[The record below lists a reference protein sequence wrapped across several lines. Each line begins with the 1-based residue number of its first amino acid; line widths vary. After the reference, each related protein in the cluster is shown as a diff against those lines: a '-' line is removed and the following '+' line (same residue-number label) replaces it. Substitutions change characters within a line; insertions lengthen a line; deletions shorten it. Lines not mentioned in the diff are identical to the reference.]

1 MPNWRMRR
9 SVMITPGHRPER
21 LAKAVG
27 LAADSLIFDLE
38 DAVPATRETEARAV
52 VAQAL
57 TELSFGRR
65 ERAVRLNAIG
75 SADFVADM
83 AALPWASID
92 AVMLPKV
99 ERAEDL
105 QKLDAALEQ
114 AAPGREIAVI
124 ATLETPRGIL
134 NALQIADASPRL
146 AAFFLGPG
154 DYTMQTGGRITPRV
168 PRQMLVAAAGAVGA
182 QALDAPY
189 LADLRDVTATR
200 QDAEAARELGF
211 SGKVVFHP
219 DQIAPVNDAFTPSA
233 EEVAKAK
240 RAVTKKAKSVEARAA
255 KTLKSA
261 KAKVKKA
268 VASKPAAKKPAAK
281 KAAAKKPA
289 VRKSAV
295 KKAVAKKVAV
305 KKAAPKKA
313 AAKKAAPAKKR

>member
-1 MPNWRMRR
+1 MRR

-38 DAVPATRETEARAV
+38 DAVPPARKVEARAV

-75 SADFVADM
+75 SADFIADM
-83 AALPWASID
+83 AALPWARID

-105 QKLDAALEQ
+105 QQLDAALDA
-114 AAPGREIAVI
+114 AAPGRDIAVI

-168 PRQMLVAAAGAVGA
+168 LEFPRQMLVAAAGAVGA

-189 LADLRDVTATR
+189 LSDLRDVVATR

-240 RAVTKKAKSVEARAA
+240 RYIAA
-255 KTLKSA
+255 FQE
-261 KAKVKKA
+261 
-268 VASKPAAKKPAAK
+268 
-281 KAAAKKPA
+281 AAAKGENLAYVDGTFIAMDLVPNMERIVA
-289 VRKSAV
+289 LAEAASNAASA
-295 KKAVAKKVAV
+295 
-305 KKAAPKKA
+305 
-313 AAKKAAPAKKR
+313 

>member
-1 MPNWRMRR
+1 
-9 SVMITPGHRPER
+9 MITPGHRPER

-38 DAVPATRETEARAV
+38 DAVPPARKVEARAV

-75 SADFVADM
+75 SADFIADM
-83 AALPWASID
+83 AALPWARID

-105 QKLDAALEQ
+105 QQLDAALDA
-114 AAPGREIAVI
+114 AAPGRDIAVI

-168 PRQMLVAAAGAVGA
+168 LEFPRQMLVAAAGAVGA

-189 LADLRDVTATR
+189 LADLRDVVATR
-200 QDAEAARELGF
+200 HDAEAARELGF

-219 DQIAPVNDAFTPSA
+219 DQIAPVNDAFTPST

-240 RAVTKKAKSVEARAA
+240 RYIAA
-255 KTLKSA
+255 FQE
-261 KAKVKKA
+261 
-268 VASKPAAKKPAAK
+268 
-281 KAAAKKPA
+281 AAAKGENLAYVDGTFIAMDLVPNMERIVA
-289 VRKSAV
+289 LAEAASNAASA
-295 KKAVAKKVAV
+295 
-305 KKAAPKKA
+305 
-313 AAKKAAPAKKR
+313 

>member
-1 MPNWRMRR
+1 MPAWRMRR

-27 LAADSLIFDLE
+27 LAVDSLIFDLE
-38 DAVPATRETEARAV
+38 DAVPPARKAEARAV
-52 VAQAL
+52 VARAVN
-57 TELSFGRR
+57 ELSFGRR

-75 SADFVADM
+75 SADFAADM

-99 ERAEDL
+99 ERPADL
-105 QKLDAALEQ
+105 QKLDAALD
-114 AAPGREIAVI
+114 AATPGRDIAVI

-134 NALQIADASPRL
+134 NALHIADASPRL

-168 PRQMLVAAAGAVGA
+168 LEFPRQMLVAAAGAVGA

-189 LADLRDVTATR
+189 LADLRDVAATR

-240 RAVTKKAKSVEARAA
+240 RYIAA
-255 KTLKSA
+255 FQE
-261 KAKVKKA
+261 
-268 VASKPAAKKPAAK
+268 
-281 KAAAKKPA
+281 AAAKGENLAYIDGTFIAMDLVPNMERIVA
-289 VRKSAV
+289 LAEAASNAASA
-295 KKAVAKKVAV
+295 
-305 KKAAPKKA
+305 
-313 AAKKAAPAKKR
+313 

>member
-1 MPNWRMRR
+1 MSKWRMRR

-38 DAVPATRETEARAV
+38 DAVPRARKVEARAV

-65 ERAVRLNAIG
+65 ERAIRLNAIG
-75 SADFVADM
+75 SADFIADM

-105 QKLDAALEQ
+105 QKLDAALDA
-114 AAPGREIAVI
+114 AAPGRDIAVI

-134 NALQIADASPRL
+134 NALQIADVSPRL

-168 PRQMLVAAAGAVGA
+168 LEFPRQMLVAAAGAIGA

-189 LADLRDVTATR
+189 LADLRDVAATR
-200 QDAEAARELGF
+200 HDAEAARELGF
-211 SGKVVFHP
+211 CGKVVFHP
-219 DQIAPVNDAFTPSA
+219 DQIAPVNDAFTPGA

-240 RAVTKKAKSVEARAA
+240 RYIAA
-255 KTLKSA
+255 FKE
-261 KAKVKKA
+261 
-268 VASKPAAKKPAAK
+268 
-281 KAAAKKPA
+281 AAAKGENLAYVDGTFIAMDLVPNMERIVA
-289 VRKSAV
+289 LAEAASNAASA
-295 KKAVAKKVAV
+295 
-305 KKAAPKKA
+305 
-313 AAKKAAPAKKR
+313 

>member
-38 DAVPATRETEARAV
+38 DAVPPARKVEARAV

-75 SADFVADM
+75 SADFIADI
-83 AALPWASID
+83 AALPWARID

-99 ERAEDL
+99 ERPQDL
-105 QKLDAALEQ
+105 QQLDAALDA
-114 AAPGREIAVI
+114 AAPGRDIAVI

-168 PRQMLVAAAGAVGA
+168 LEFPRQMLVAAAGAVGA

-189 LADLRDVTATR
+189 LADLRDVVATR
-200 QDAEAARELGF
+200 HDAEAARELGF

-219 DQIAPVNDAFTPSA
+219 DQIAPVNDAFTPST

-240 RAVTKKAKSVEARAA
+240 RYIAA
-255 KTLKSA
+255 FQE
-261 KAKVKKA
+261 
-268 VASKPAAKKPAAK
+268 
-281 KAAAKKPA
+281 AAAKGENLAYVDGTFIAMDLVPNMERIVA
-289 VRKSAV
+289 LAEAASNAASA
-295 KKAVAKKVAV
+295 
-305 KKAAPKKA
+305 
-313 AAKKAAPAKKR
+313 

>member
-1 MPNWRMRR
+1 MSKWRMRR

-38 DAVPATRETEARAV
+38 DAVPPARKVEARAV

-65 ERAVRLNAIG
+65 ERAIRLNAIG
-75 SADFVADM
+75 SADFIADM

-105 QKLDAALEQ
+105 QKLDAALDA
-114 AAPGREIAVI
+114 AAPERDIAVI

-168 PRQMLVAAAGAVGA
+168 LEFPRQTLVAAAGAVGA

-189 LADLRDVTATR
+189 LTDLRDVTATR

-240 RAVTKKAKSVEARAA
+240 RYIAA
-255 KTLKSA
+255 FQE
-261 KAKVKKA
+261 
-268 VASKPAAKKPAAK
+268 
-281 KAAAKKPA
+281 AAAKGENLAYVDGTFIAMDLVPNMERIVVLA
-289 VRKSAV
+289 EAASQAASA
-295 KKAVAKKVAV
+295 
-305 KKAAPKKA
+305 
-313 AAKKAAPAKKR
+313 

>member
-38 DAVPATRETEARAV
+38 DAVPPARKVEARAV

-75 SADFVADM
+75 STDFIADM
-83 AALPWASID
+83 AALPWARID

-99 ERAEDL
+99 ERPQDL
-105 QKLDAALEQ
+105 QQLDAALDG
-114 AAPGREIAVI
+114 AAPGRDIAVI

-168 PRQMLVAAAGAVGA
+168 LEFPRQMLVAAAGAVGA

-189 LADLRDVTATR
+189 LADLRDVVATR

-219 DQIAPVNDAFTPSA
+219 DQIAPVNDAFTPST

-240 RAVTKKAKSVEARAA
+240 RYIAA
-255 KTLKSA
+255 FQE
-261 KAKVKKA
+261 
-268 VASKPAAKKPAAK
+268 
-281 KAAAKKPA
+281 AAAKGENLAYVDGTFIAMDLVPNMERIVA
-289 VRKSAV
+289 LAEAASNAASA
-295 KKAVAKKVAV
+295 
-305 KKAAPKKA
+305 
-313 AAKKAAPAKKR
+313 

>member
-38 DAVPATRETEARAV
+38 DAVPPARKVEARVV

-75 SADFVADM
+75 SADFIADM
-83 AALPWASID
+83 AALPWARID

-105 QKLDAALEQ
+105 QQLDAALDA
-114 AAPGREIAVI
+114 AAPGRDIAVI

-168 PRQMLVAAAGAVGA
+168 LEFPRQMLVAAAGAVGA

-189 LADLRDVTATR
+189 LADLRDVVATR
-200 QDAEAARELGF
+200 HDAEAARELGF

-219 DQIAPVNDAFTPSA
+219 DQIAPVNDAFTPST

-240 RAVTKKAKSVEARAA
+240 RYIAA
-255 KTLKSA
+255 FQE
-261 KAKVKKA
+261 
-268 VASKPAAKKPAAK
+268 
-281 KAAAKKPA
+281 AAAKGENLAYVDGTFIAMDLVPNMERIVA
-289 VRKSAV
+289 LAEAASNAASA
-295 KKAVAKKVAV
+295 
-305 KKAAPKKA
+305 
-313 AAKKAAPAKKR
+313 

>member
-38 DAVPATRETEARAV
+38 DAVPPARKVEARVV

-75 SADFVADM
+75 SADFIADM
-83 AALPWASID
+83 AALPWARID

-99 ERAEDL
+99 ERPQDL
-105 QKLDAALEQ
+105 QQLDAALDA
-114 AAPGREIAVI
+114 AAPGRDIAVI

-168 PRQMLVAAAGAVGA
+168 LEFPRQMLVAAAGAVGA

-189 LADLRDVTATR
+189 LADLRDVVATR
-200 QDAEAARELGF
+200 HDAEAARELGF

-219 DQIAPVNDAFTPSA
+219 DQIAPVNDAFTPST

-240 RAVTKKAKSVEARAA
+240 RYIAA
-255 KTLKSA
+255 FQE
-261 KAKVKKA
+261 
-268 VASKPAAKKPAAK
+268 
-281 KAAAKKPA
+281 AAAKGENLAYVDGTFIAMDLVPNMERIVA
-289 VRKSAV
+289 LAEAASNAASA
-295 KKAVAKKVAV
+295 
-305 KKAAPKKA
+305 
-313 AAKKAAPAKKR
+313 

>member
-38 DAVPATRETEARAV
+38 DAVPPARKVEARAV

-75 SADFVADM
+75 SADFIADM
-83 AALPWASID
+83 AALPWARID

-99 ERAEDL
+99 ERPQDL
-105 QKLDAALEQ
+105 QQLDAALDA
-114 AAPGREIAVI
+114 AAPGRDIAVI

-168 PRQMLVAAAGAVGA
+168 LEFPRQMLVAAAGAVGA

-189 LADLRDVTATR
+189 LADLRDVVATR
-200 QDAEAARELGF
+200 HDAEAARELGF

-240 RAVTKKAKSVEARAA
+240 RYIAA
-255 KTLKSA
+255 FQE
-261 KAKVKKA
+261 
-268 VASKPAAKKPAAK
+268 
-281 KAAAKKPA
+281 AAAKGENLAYVDGTFIAMDLVPNMERIVA
-289 VRKSAV
+289 LAEAASNAASA
-295 KKAVAKKVAV
+295 
-305 KKAAPKKA
+305 
-313 AAKKAAPAKKR
+313 

>member
-38 DAVPATRETEARAV
+38 DAVPPARKVEARAV

-75 SADFVADM
+75 SADFIADM
-83 AALPWASID
+83 AALPWARID

-105 QKLDAALEQ
+105 QQLDAALDA
-114 AAPGREIAVI
+114 AAPGRDIAVI

-168 PRQMLVAAAGAVGA
+168 LEFPRQMLVAAAGAVGA

-189 LADLRDVTATR
+189 LSDLRDVVATR

-219 DQIAPVNDAFTPSA
+219 DQIAPVNDAFTPST

-240 RAVTKKAKSVEARAA
+240 RYIAA
-255 KTLKSA
+255 FQE
-261 KAKVKKA
+261 
-268 VASKPAAKKPAAK
+268 
-281 KAAAKKPA
+281 AAAKGENLAYVDGTFIAMDLVPNMERIVA
-289 VRKSAV
+289 LAEAASNAASA
-295 KKAVAKKVAV
+295 
-305 KKAAPKKA
+305 
-313 AAKKAAPAKKR
+313 

>member
-38 DAVPATRETEARAV
+38 DAVPPARKAEARVV

-75 SADFVADM
+75 SADFIADI
-83 AALPWASID
+83 AALPWARID

-99 ERAEDL
+99 ERPQDL
-105 QKLDAALEQ
+105 QQLDAALDA
-114 AAPGREIAVI
+114 AAPGRDIAVI

-168 PRQMLVAAAGAVGA
+168 LEFPRQMLVAAAGAVGA

-189 LADLRDVTATR
+189 LADLRDVVATR
-200 QDAEAARELGF
+200 QDAQAARELGF

-219 DQIAPVNDAFTPSA
+219 DQIAPVNDAFTPST

-240 RAVTKKAKSVEARAA
+240 RYIAA
-255 KTLKSA
+255 FQE
-261 KAKVKKA
+261 
-268 VASKPAAKKPAAK
+268 
-281 KAAAKKPA
+281 AAAKGENLAYVDGTFIAMDLVPNMERIVA
-289 VRKSAV
+289 LAEAASNAASA
-295 KKAVAKKVAV
+295 
-305 KKAAPKKA
+305 
-313 AAKKAAPAKKR
+313 

>member
-1 MPNWRMRR
+1 MSKWRMRR

-38 DAVPATRETEARAV
+38 DAVPPARKSEARAV

-75 SADFVADM
+75 SADFIADM

-105 QKLDAALEQ
+105 QKLDAALDA
-114 AAPGREIAVI
+114 AAPERDIAVI

-168 PRQMLVAAAGAVGA
+168 LEFPRQTLVAAAGAVGA

-189 LADLRDVTATR
+189 LTDLRDVTATR

-219 DQIAPVNDAFTPSA
+219 DQIAPVNDAFAPSA

-240 RAVTKKAKSVEARAA
+240 RYIAA
-255 KTLKSA
+255 FQE
-261 KAKVKKA
+261 
-268 VASKPAAKKPAAK
+268 
-281 KAAAKKPA
+281 AAAKGENLAYVDGTFIAMDLVPNMERIVA
-289 VRKSAV
+289 LAEAASQAASA
-295 KKAVAKKVAV
+295 
-305 KKAAPKKA
+305 
-313 AAKKAAPAKKR
+313 

>member
-38 DAVPATRETEARAV
+38 DAVPPARKVEARAV

-75 SADFVADM
+75 SADFIADI
-83 AALPWASID
+83 AALPWARID

-99 ERAEDL
+99 ERPQDL
-105 QKLDAALEQ
+105 QQLDAALDA
-114 AAPGREIAVI
+114 AAPGRDIAVI

-168 PRQMLVAAAGAVGA
+168 LEFPRQMLVAAAGAVGA

-189 LADLRDVTATR
+189 LADLRDVVATR
-200 QDAEAARELGF
+200 QDAQAARELGF

-219 DQIAPVNDAFTPSA
+219 DQIAPVNDAFTPST

-240 RAVTKKAKSVEARAA
+240 RYIAA
-255 KTLKSA
+255 FQE
-261 KAKVKKA
+261 
-268 VASKPAAKKPAAK
+268 
-281 KAAAKKPA
+281 AAAKGENLAYVDGTFIAMDLVPNMERIVA
-289 VRKSAV
+289 LAEAASNAASA
-295 KKAVAKKVAV
+295 
-305 KKAAPKKA
+305 
-313 AAKKAAPAKKR
+313 

>member
-1 MPNWRMRR
+1 MSKWRMRR

-38 DAVPATRETEARAV
+38 DAVPPARKSEARAV

-75 SADFVADM
+75 SADFIADM

-105 QKLDAALEQ
+105 QKLDAALDA
-114 AAPGREIAVI
+114 AAPERDIAVI

-168 PRQMLVAAAGAVGA
+168 LEFPRQMLVAAAGAVGA

-240 RAVTKKAKSVEARAA
+240 RYIAA
-255 KTLKSA
+255 FQE
-261 KAKVKKA
+261 
-268 VASKPAAKKPAAK
+268 
-281 KAAAKKPA
+281 AAAKGENLAYVDGTFIAMDLVPNMERIVA
-289 VRKSAV
+289 LAEAASQAASA
-295 KKAVAKKVAV
+295 
-305 KKAAPKKA
+305 
-313 AAKKAAPAKKR
+313 

>member
-38 DAVPATRETEARAV
+38 DAVPPARKVEARAV

-75 SADFVADM
+75 SADFIADM
-83 AALPWASID
+83 AALPWARID

-105 QKLDAALEQ
+105 QQLDAALDA
-114 AAPGREIAVI
+114 AAPGRDIAVI

-168 PRQMLVAAAGAVGA
+168 LEFPRQMLVAAAGAVGA

-189 LADLRDVTATR
+189 LADLRDVVATR
-200 QDAEAARELGF
+200 HDAEAARELGF

-240 RAVTKKAKSVEARAA
+240 RYIAA
-255 KTLKSA
+255 FQE
-261 KAKVKKA
+261 
-268 VASKPAAKKPAAK
+268 
-281 KAAAKKPA
+281 AAAKGENLAYVDGTFIAMDLVPNMERIVA
-289 VRKSAV
+289 LAEAASNAASA
-295 KKAVAKKVAV
+295 
-305 KKAAPKKA
+305 
-313 AAKKAAPAKKR
+313 

>member
-1 MPNWRMRR
+1 MPGWRMRR

-21 LAKAVG
+21 LAKAVS
-27 LAADSLIFDLE
+27 LPADSLIFDLE
-38 DAVPATRETEARAV
+38 DAVPPARKPEARAV

-99 ERAEDL
+99 ERAEEL
-105 QKLDAALEQ
+105 HKLDATLDAG
-114 AAPGREIAVI
+114 APGRDIAVI

-134 NALQIADASPRL
+134 NALAIADASPRL
-146 AAFFLGPG
+146 AALFLGPG

-168 PRQMLVAAAGAVGA
+168 LEFPRQILVAAAGAVGA

-189 LADLRDVTATR
+189 LADLRDVAATG
-200 QDAEAARELGF
+200 QDAAAARELGF

-219 DQIAPVNDAFTPSA
+219 DQIAPVNEAFTPSA
-233 EEVAKAK
+233 EEVAKA
-240 RAVTKKAKSVEARAA
+240 RRYIAA
-255 KTLKSA
+255 FQE
-261 KAKVKKA
+261 
-268 VASKPAAKKPAAK
+268 
-281 KAAAKKPA
+281 AAAKGENLAYVDGTFIAMDLVPNMERILA
-289 VRKSAV
+289 LAEAAR
-295 KKAVAKKVAV
+295 
-305 KKAAPKKA
+305 KAASA
-313 AAKKAAPAKKR
+313 

>member
-21 LAKAVG
+21 LTKAVG
-27 LAADSLIFDLE
+27 LGADSLIFDLE
-38 DAVPATRETEARAV
+38 DAVPPARKAEARAV
-52 VAQAL
+52 VAEAL
-57 TELSFGRR
+57 TTLSFGRR

-75 SADFVADM
+75 SADFVADV

-99 ERAEDL
+99 ERPADL
-105 QKLDAALEQ
+105 QKLDAALDA
-114 AAPGREIAVI
+114 AAPGQDIAVI

-168 PRQMLVAAAGAVGA
+168 LEFPRQMLVAAAGAVGA

-189 LADLRDVTATR
+189 LADLRDVAATR

-240 RAVTKKAKSVEARAA
+240 RYIAA
-255 KTLKSA
+255 FQE
-261 KAKVKKA
+261 
-268 VASKPAAKKPAAK
+268 
-281 KAAAKKPA
+281 AAAKGENLAYVDGTFIAMDLVPNMERIVA
-289 VRKSAV
+289 LAEAASNAASA
-295 KKAVAKKVAV
+295 
-305 KKAAPKKA
+305 
-313 AAKKAAPAKKR
+313 

>member
-38 DAVPATRETEARAV
+38 DAVPPARKVEARAV

-75 SADFVADM
+75 SADFIADM
-83 AALPWASID
+83 AALPWARID

-105 QKLDAALEQ
+105 QQLDAALDA
-114 AAPGREIAVI
+114 AAPGRDIAVI

-168 PRQMLVAAAGAVGA
+168 LEFPRQMLVAAAGAVGA

-189 LADLRDVTATR
+189 LADLRDVVATR
-200 QDAEAARELGF
+200 QDAQAARELGF

-240 RAVTKKAKSVEARAA
+240 RYIAA
-255 KTLKSA
+255 FQE
-261 KAKVKKA
+261 
-268 VASKPAAKKPAAK
+268 
-281 KAAAKKPA
+281 AAAKGENLAYVDGTFIAMDLVPNMERIVA
-289 VRKSAV
+289 LAEAASNAASA
-295 KKAVAKKVAV
+295 
-305 KKAAPKKA
+305 
-313 AAKKAAPAKKR
+313 

>member
-1 MPNWRMRR
+1 MSKWRMRR

-38 DAVPATRETEARAV
+38 DAVPPARKSEARAV
-52 VAQAL
+52 VVQAL

-75 SADFVADM
+75 SADFIADM

-105 QKLDAALEQ
+105 QKLDAALDA
-114 AAPGREIAVI
+114 AAPERDIAVI

-168 PRQMLVAAAGAVGA
+168 LEFPRQMLVAAAGAVGA

-240 RAVTKKAKSVEARAA
+240 RYIAA
-255 KTLKSA
+255 FQE
-261 KAKVKKA
+261 
-268 VASKPAAKKPAAK
+268 
-281 KAAAKKPA
+281 AAAKGENLAYVDGTFIAMDLVPNMERIVA
-289 VRKSAV
+289 LAEAASNAASA
-295 KKAVAKKVAV
+295 
-305 KKAAPKKA
+305 
-313 AAKKAAPAKKR
+313 

>member
-1 MPNWRMRR
+1 
-9 SVMITPGHRPER
+9 MITPGHRPER

-38 DAVPATRETEARAV
+38 DAVPPARKVEARAV

-75 SADFVADM
+75 SADFIADM
-83 AALPWASID
+83 AALPWARID

-105 QKLDAALEQ
+105 QQLDAALDA
-114 AAPGREIAVI
+114 AAPGRDIAVI

-168 PRQMLVAAAGAVGA
+168 LEFPRQMLVAAAGAVGA

-189 LADLRDVTATR
+189 LSDLRDVVATR

-240 RAVTKKAKSVEARAA
+240 RYIAA
-255 KTLKSA
+255 FQE
-261 KAKVKKA
+261 
-268 VASKPAAKKPAAK
+268 
-281 KAAAKKPA
+281 AAAKGENLAYVDGTFIAMDLVPNMERILA
-289 VRKSAV
+289 LAEAAR
-295 KKAVAKKVAV
+295 
-305 KKAAPKKA
+305 KAASA
-313 AAKKAAPAKKR
+313 

>member
-1 MPNWRMRR
+1 
-9 SVMITPGHRPER
+9 MITPGHRPER
-21 LAKAVG
+21 LAKAVS
-27 LAADSLIFDLE
+27 LPADSLIFDLE
-38 DAVPATRETEARAV
+38 DAVPPARKPEARAV

-99 ERAEDL
+99 ERAEEL
-105 QKLDAALEQ
+105 HKLDAALD
-114 AAPGREIAVI
+114 AGAPGRDIAVI

-168 PRQMLVAAAGAVGA
+168 LEFPRQILVAAAGAVGA

-189 LADLRDVTATR
+189 LADLRDVAATR

-219 DQIAPVNDAFTPSA
+219 DQIAPVNEAFTPSA
-233 EEVAKAK
+233 EEVAKA
-240 RAVTKKAKSVEARAA
+240 RRYIAA
-255 KTLKSA
+255 FQE
-261 KAKVKKA
+261 
-268 VASKPAAKKPAAK
+268 
-281 KAAAKKPA
+281 AAAKGENLAYVDGTFIAMDLVPNMERILA
-289 VRKSAV
+289 LAEAAR
-295 KKAVAKKVAV
+295 
-305 KKAAPKKA
+305 KAASA
-313 AAKKAAPAKKR
+313 

>member
-38 DAVPATRETEARAV
+38 DAVPPARKVEARVV

-75 SADFVADM
+75 SADFIADI
-83 AALPWASID
+83 AALPWARID

-99 ERAEDL
+99 ERPQDL
-105 QKLDAALEQ
+105 QQLDAALDA
-114 AAPGREIAVI
+114 AAPGRDIAVI

-168 PRQMLVAAAGAVGA
+168 LEFPRQMLVAAAGAVGA

-189 LADLRDVTATR
+189 LADLRDVVATR
-200 QDAEAARELGF
+200 HDAEAARELGF

-219 DQIAPVNDAFTPSA
+219 DQIAPVNDAFTPST

-240 RAVTKKAKSVEARAA
+240 RYIAA
-255 KTLKSA
+255 FQE
-261 KAKVKKA
+261 
-268 VASKPAAKKPAAK
+268 
-281 KAAAKKPA
+281 AAAKGENLAYVDGTFIAMDLVPNMERIVA
-289 VRKSAV
+289 LAEAASNAASA
-295 KKAVAKKVAV
+295 
-305 KKAAPKKA
+305 
-313 AAKKAAPAKKR
+313 

>member
-1 MPNWRMRR
+1 MSKWRMRR

-38 DAVPATRETEARAV
+38 DAVPPARKSEARAV

-57 TELSFGRR
+57 TELSFVRR

-75 SADFVADM
+75 SADFIADM

-105 QKLDAALEQ
+105 QKLDAALDA
-114 AAPGREIAVI
+114 AAPERDIAVI

-168 PRQMLVAAAGAVGA
+168 LEFPRQTLVAAAGAVGA

-189 LADLRDVTATR
+189 LTDLRDVTATR

-219 DQIAPVNDAFTPSA
+219 DQIAPVNDAFTPGA

-240 RAVTKKAKSVEARAA
+240 RYIAA
-255 KTLKSA
+255 FQE
-261 KAKVKKA
+261 
-268 VASKPAAKKPAAK
+268 
-281 KAAAKKPA
+281 AAAKGENLAYVDGTFIAMDLVPNMERIVA
-289 VRKSAV
+289 LAEAASQAASA
-295 KKAVAKKVAV
+295 
-305 KKAAPKKA
+305 
-313 AAKKAAPAKKR
+313 

>member
-1 MPNWRMRR
+1 MPAWRMRR

-38 DAVPATRETEARAV
+38 DAVPPARKTEARAV
-52 VAQAL
+52 VAHAL
-57 TELSFGRR
+57 TELSFGHR
-65 ERAVRLNAIG
+65 ERAVRLNGIG
-75 SADFVADM
+75 SADFATDM
-83 AALPWASID
+83 AALPWAEID

-105 QKLDAALEQ
+105 QKLDVALDQ

-134 NALQIADASPRL
+134 NALTIADASPRL

-168 PRQMLVAAAGAVGA
+168 LEFPRQMLVAAAGAVGA

-189 LADLRDVTATR
+189 LADLRDVAATR

-219 DQIAPVNDAFTPSA
+219 DQIVPVNEAFTPSA
-233 EEVAKAK
+233 NEVAKAQ
-240 RAVTKKAKSVEARAA
+240 RYIAA
-255 KTLKSA
+255 FQA
-261 KAKVKKA
+261 
-268 VASKPAAKKPAAK
+268 
-281 KAAAKKPA
+281 AAAKGENLAYVDGTFIAMDLVPNMERIVA
-289 VRKSAV
+289 LAEAARRAASA
-295 KKAVAKKVAV
+295 
-305 KKAAPKKA
+305 
-313 AAKKAAPAKKR
+313 

>member
-38 DAVPATRETEARAV
+38 DAVPPARKVEARAV

-75 SADFVADM
+75 SADFIADM
-83 AALPWASID
+83 AALPWARID

-99 ERAEDL
+99 ERPQDL
-105 QKLDAALEQ
+105 QQLDAALDA
-114 AAPGREIAVI
+114 AAPGRDIAVI

-168 PRQMLVAAAGAVGA
+168 LEFPRQMLVAAAGAVGA

-189 LADLRDVTATR
+189 LADLRDVVATR
-200 QDAEAARELGF
+200 HDAEAARELGF

-219 DQIAPVNDAFTPSA
+219 DQIAPVNDAFTPST

-240 RAVTKKAKSVEARAA
+240 RYIAA
-255 KTLKSA
+255 FQE
-261 KAKVKKA
+261 
-268 VASKPAAKKPAAK
+268 
-281 KAAAKKPA
+281 AAAKGENLAYVDGTFIAMDLVPNMERIVA
-289 VRKSAV
+289 LAEAASNAASA
-295 KKAVAKKVAV
+295 
-305 KKAAPKKA
+305 
-313 AAKKAAPAKKR
+313 

>member
-1 MPNWRMRR
+1 MPKWRMRR

-21 LAKAVG
+21 LAKAVS
-27 LAADSLIFDLE
+27 LPADSLIFDLE
-38 DAVPATRETEARAV
+38 DAVPPARKAEARAV
-52 VAQAL
+52 VARAL
-57 TELSFGRR
+57 TELSFGHR
-65 ERAVRLNAIG
+65 ERAVRLNGIG
-75 SADFVADM
+75 SADFVADI
-83 AALPWASID
+83 AAMPWGEID

-105 QKLDAALEQ
+105 QKLDAALDQ

-168 PRQMLVAAAGAVGA
+168 LEFPRQMLVAAAGAVGA

-189 LADLRDVTATR
+189 LADLRDVAATR

-219 DQIAPVNDAFTPSA
+219 DQIAPMNEAFTPNA
-233 EEVAKAK
+233 EEVAKAQ
-240 RAVTKKAKSVEARAA
+240 RYIAA
-255 KTLKSA
+255 FQE
-261 KAKVKKA
+261 
-268 VASKPAAKKPAAK
+268 
-281 KAAAKKPA
+281 AAAKGENLAYVDGTFIAMDLVPNMERILA
-289 VRKSAV
+289 LAEAARRAASA
-295 KKAVAKKVAV
+295 
-305 KKAAPKKA
+305 
-313 AAKKAAPAKKR
+313 

>member
-1 MPNWRMRR
+1 MSKWRMRR

-38 DAVPATRETEARAV
+38 DAVPPARKSEARAV

-75 SADFVADM
+75 SADFIADM

-105 QKLDAALEQ
+105 QKLDAALDA
-114 AAPGREIAVI
+114 AAPERDIAVI

-168 PRQMLVAAAGAVGA
+168 LEFPRQMLVAAAGAVGA

-219 DQIAPVNDAFTPSA
+219 DQIAPVNDAFTPGA

-240 RAVTKKAKSVEARAA
+240 RYIAA
-255 KTLKSA
+255 FQE
-261 KAKVKKA
+261 
-268 VASKPAAKKPAAK
+268 
-281 KAAAKKPA
+281 AAAKGENLAYVDGTFIAMDLVPNMERIVA
-289 VRKSAV
+289 LAEAASQAASA
-295 KKAVAKKVAV
+295 
-305 KKAAPKKA
+305 
-313 AAKKAAPAKKR
+313 

>member
-1 MPNWRMRR
+1 MSKWRMRR

-38 DAVPATRETEARAV
+38 DAVPPARKVEARAV

-75 SADFVADM
+75 SADFIADM
-83 AALPWASID
+83 AALPWARID

-105 QKLDAALEQ
+105 QQLDAALDA
-114 AAPGREIAVI
+114 AAPGRDIAVI

-168 PRQMLVAAAGAVGA
+168 LEFPRQMLVAAAGAVGA

-189 LADLRDVTATR
+189 LADLRDVVATR
-200 QDAEAARELGF
+200 HDAEAARELGF

-219 DQIAPVNDAFTPSA
+219 DQIAPVNDAFTPST

-240 RAVTKKAKSVEARAA
+240 RYIAA
-255 KTLKSA
+255 FQE
-261 KAKVKKA
+261 
-268 VASKPAAKKPAAK
+268 
-281 KAAAKKPA
+281 AAAKGENLAYVDGTFIAMDLVPNMERIVA
-289 VRKSAV
+289 LAEAASNAASA
-295 KKAVAKKVAV
+295 
-305 KKAAPKKA
+305 
-313 AAKKAAPAKKR
+313 

>member
-1 MPNWRMRR
+1 MSKWRMRR

-38 DAVPATRETEARAV
+38 DAVPPARKSEARAV

-75 SADFVADM
+75 SADFIADM

-105 QKLDAALEQ
+105 QKLDAALDA
-114 AAPGREIAVI
+114 AAPERDIAVI

-168 PRQMLVAAAGAVGA
+168 LEFPRQMLVAAAGAVGA

-189 LADLRDVTATR
+189 LTDLRDVTATR

-219 DQIAPVNDAFTPSA
+219 DQIAPVNDAFTPGA

-240 RAVTKKAKSVEARAA
+240 RYIAA
-255 KTLKSA
+255 FQE
-261 KAKVKKA
+261 
-268 VASKPAAKKPAAK
+268 
-281 KAAAKKPA
+281 AAAKGENLAYVDGTFIAMDLVPNME
-289 VRKSAV
+289 RI
-295 KKAVAKKVAV
+295 VALAE
-305 KKAAPKKA
+305 AASQA
-313 AAKKAAPAKKR
+313 TFA